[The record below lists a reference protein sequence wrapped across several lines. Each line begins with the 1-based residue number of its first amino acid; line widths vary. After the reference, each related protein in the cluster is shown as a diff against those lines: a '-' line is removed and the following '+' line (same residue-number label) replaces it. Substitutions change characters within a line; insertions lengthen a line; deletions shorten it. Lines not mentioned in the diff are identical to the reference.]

1 VLASVSGT
9 QDPVYSRNPLTTK
22 ILPLLYFMKILLIG
36 YGKMGQTIAAL
47 AAERGHEIA
56 GIVDLNATKSAIADF
71 TPATVDVAIEFTHP
85 DSAFANVTACLRQGL
100 PVVCGSTGWLHHFE
114 EAQALAAEVN
124 GSLFYASNYSVG
136 VNLFFHFNE
145 YMAAKMHHFG
155 GYDVAVREIHHTQK
169 IDQPSGT
176 ALTTAEALIR
186 HFPSKTIW
194 RNEPAE
200 AANELAIISERTGD
214 AVGTH
219 IVTYSSAVDTIELKH
234 EAHSR
239 EGFALGALM
248 AAEWLPGRV
257 GVFGMK
263 ELLDL

>member
-1 VLASVSGT
+1 
-9 QDPVYSRNPLTTK
+9 
-22 ILPLLYFMKILLIG
+22 MKILLIG

-47 AAERGHEIA
+47 AAQRGHEIV
-56 GIVDLNATKSAIADF
+56 GIVDLHASQATIADF
-71 TPATVDVAIEFTHP
+71 TPATADVAIEFTHP
-85 DSAFANVTACLRQGL
+85 DSALGNVTACLRQGL

-114 EAQALAAEVN
+114 EAKTLTEELG

-145 YMAAKMHHFG
+145 YIAAKMHQFG
-155 GYDVAVREIHHTQK
+155 GYDVAVREIHHTHK

-176 ALTTAEALIR
+176 ALTTAEGIMR
-186 HFPSKTIW
+186 HFPGKTTW
-194 RNEPAE
+194 RNAPAE
-200 AANELAIISERTGD
+200 TPAELAIVSERAGD

-219 IVTYSSAVDTIELKH
+219 IVTYTSSVDTLELKH

-239 EGFALGALM
+239 EGFALGALL
-248 AAEWLPGRV
+248 AAEWLPGRP

-263 ELLDL
+263 ELLEL

>member
-1 VLASVSGT
+1 
-9 QDPVYSRNPLTTK
+9 
-22 ILPLLYFMKILLIG
+22 MKILLIG
-36 YGKMGQTIAAL
+36 YGKMGQTIGAL
-47 AAERGHEIA
+47 ATQRGHEIA
-56 GIVDLNATKSAIADF
+56 GIVDLHASQSTIADF

-85 DSAFANVTACLRQGL
+85 DSAFGNVSACLRQGL

-114 EAQALAAEVN
+114 EAQALTQELH

-145 YMAAKMHHFG
+145 YLAAKMHQFG
-155 GYDVAVREIHHTQK
+155 GYDVAVREIHHTHK

-176 ALTTAEALIR
+176 ALTTAEGIMR
-186 HFPSKTIW
+186 HFPEKTTW
-194 RNEPAE
+194 RNTTAEVPA
-200 AANELAIISERTGD
+200 ELAILSERLGE

-219 IVTYSSAVDTIELKH
+219 IVTYTSAVDTLELKH

-239 EGFALGALM
+239 EGFALGALL
-248 AAEWLPGRV
+248 AAEWLPGRP

-263 ELLDL
+263 ELLGL

>member
-1 VLASVSGT
+1 
-9 QDPVYSRNPLTTK
+9 
-22 ILPLLYFMKILLIG
+22 MKILLIG
-36 YGKMGQTIAAL
+36 YGKMGQTIGAL
-47 AAERGHEIA
+47 AAQRGHSIA
-56 GIVDLNATKSAIADF
+56 GIVDLHTSPATIADF

-85 DSAFANVTACLRQGL
+85 DSAFDNVAACLRQGL

-114 EAQALAAEVN
+114 EATALTKEVG

-145 YMAAKMHHFG
+145 YIAAKMNQFG

-176 ALTTAEALIR
+176 ALTTAEGIMR
-186 HFPSKTIW
+186 HFPAKKTW
-194 RNEPAE
+194 RNAAAESPA
-200 AANELAIISERTGD
+200 ELAIISERTGD

-219 IVTYSSAVDTIELKH
+219 IVTYTSDVDTLELKH

-239 EGFALGALM
+239 EGFALGALL
-248 AAEWLPGRV
+248 AAEWLPGRR

-263 ELLDL
+263 ELLGL

>member
-1 VLASVSGT
+1 
-9 QDPVYSRNPLTTK
+9 
-22 ILPLLYFMKILLIG
+22 MKILLIG

-56 GIVDLNATKSAIADF
+56 GIVDSNATQFKISDF
-71 TPATVDVAIEFTHP
+71 TPDTVDVAIEFTHP
-85 DSAFANVTACLRQGL
+85 DSAFANVTACLRQGI

-114 EAQALAAEVN
+114 EAQALTSELG

-145 YMAAKMHHFG
+145 YMAAKMHQFG

-176 ALTTAEALIR
+176 ALTTADAIIR
-186 HFPSKTIW
+186 HFPTKTTW

-200 AANELAIISERTGD
+200 TPTELAIISERTGD

-219 IVTYSSAVDTIELKH
+219 IVTYTSAVDLLELKH

-239 EGFALGALM
+239 EGFASGALL
-248 AAEWLPGRV
+248 AAEWLPGRI

>member
-1 VLASVSGT
+1 
-9 QDPVYSRNPLTTK
+9 
-22 ILPLLYFMKILLIG
+22 MKILLIG

-56 GIVDLNATKSAIADF
+56 GIVDLHASQLNISDF
-71 TPATVDVAIEFTHP
+71 TPATADVAIEFTHP
-85 DSAFANVTACLRQGL
+85 DSALANITACLRQGI

-114 EAQALAAEVN
+114 EAKDLTKELN

-145 YMAAKMHHFG
+145 YMAAKMHQFG
-155 GYDVAVREIHHTQK
+155 GYDVSVREIHHTQK

-176 ALTTAEALIR
+176 ALTTAEGIIR
-186 HFPSKTIW
+186 HFPSKTSW
-194 RNEPAE
+194 RNEPAV
-200 AANELAIISERTGD
+200 ADSELAILSERTGD

-219 IVTYSSAVDTIELKH
+219 IVTYTSAVDLLELKH

-239 EGFALGALM
+239 EGFALGALL
-248 AAEWLPGRV
+248 AAEWLPGRK

>member
-1 VLASVSGT
+1 M
-9 QDPVYSRNPLTTK
+9 N
-22 ILPLLYFMKILLIG
+22 ILLIG
-36 YGKMGQTIAAL
+36 FGKMGQTIAAL
-47 AAERGHEIA
+47 AKQRGHTIA
-56 GIVDLNATKSAIADF
+56 GIVDLHASPATIADF

-100 PVVCGSTGWLHHFE
+100 PVVCGSTGWLHHFD
-114 EAQALAAEVN
+114 EATTLTQQLG

-145 YMAAKMHHFG
+145 YIAAKMNQFG

-176 ALTTAEALIR
+176 ALTAADGILH
-186 HFPSKTIW
+186 HFAGKTTW
-194 RNEPAE
+194 RNAPAE
-200 AANELAIISERTGD
+200 SPAELAIISERTGNV
-214 AVGTH
+214 VGTH
-219 IVTYSSAVDTIELKH
+219 IVTYTSEVDTLELKH

-239 EGFALGALM
+239 EGFALGALL
-248 AAEWLPGRV
+248 AAEWLPGRT

>member
-1 VLASVSGT
+1 M
-9 QDPVYSRNPLTTK
+9 N
-22 ILPLLYFMKILLIG
+22 ILLIG

-47 AAERGHEIA
+47 AAQRGHTIA
-56 GIVDLNATKSAIADF
+56 GIVDLHASQASITDF

-85 DSAFANVTACLRQGL
+85 DSAFANVMTCLGHGI

-114 EAQALAAEVN
+114 EATALTKELG

-145 YMAAKMHHFG
+145 YIAAKMSQFG

-176 ALTTAEALIR
+176 ALTAAEGILR
-186 HFPSKTIW
+186 HFPAKTSW
-194 RNEPAE
+194 RNAPAE
-200 AANELAIISERTGD
+200 TPAELAIISERAGET
-214 AVGTH
+214 VGTH
-219 IVTYSSAVDTIELKH
+219 LVTYTSAVDTLEIKH

-239 EGFALGALM
+239 EGFALGALL
-248 AAEWLPGRV
+248 AAEWLPSRP

-263 ELLDL
+263 ELLGL

>member
-1 VLASVSGT
+1 M
-9 QDPVYSRNPLTTK
+9 N
-22 ILPLLYFMKILLIG
+22 ILLIG
-36 YGKMGQTIAAL
+36 YGKMGQTIGAL
-47 AAERGHEIA
+47 AAQRGYTVA
-56 GIVDLNATKSAIADF
+56 GIVDRHFSQATIAEF
-71 TPATVDVAIEFTHP
+71 TPEIVDVAIEFTHP
-85 DSAFANVTACLRQGL
+85 DSAFDNVQACLRQGL

-114 EAQALAAEVN
+114 EAKALTQEVG

-145 YMAAKMHHFG
+145 YIAAKMSHFG

-176 ALTTAEALIR
+176 ALTAAEGILH
-186 HFPSKTIW
+186 HFPAKTTW
-194 RNEPAE
+194 RNAPAE
-200 AANELAIISERTGD
+200 TPAELAIISERTGD
-214 AVGTH
+214 VVGTH
-219 IVTYSSAVDTIELKH
+219 LVTYSSAVDTLELKH

-239 EGFALGALM
+239 EGFALGALL
-248 AAEWLPGRV
+248 AAEWLPTRR